1 MKLIIGISGASG
13 VIYGIRLLEE
23 LKIKKIETH
32 LILTPTA
39 EKILKYET
47 DFKKEELIKLASYYY
62 DIGDMFAP
70 IASGSFIAGGSVIVP
85 CSMKTIAGIA
95 YGYSENLLLRV
106 ADVTLKEK
114 RPLILVPRETPLNI
128 IHLENMLR
136 LARRGANIL
145 PAMPAF
151 YHNPKTLN
159 DNIDFI
165 VGKILDILQI
175 DNNLYSRW
183 TEY

>member
-1 MKLIIGISGASG
+1 MRLVVGISGASG
-13 VIYGIRLLEE
+13 VIYGVRLLEE
-23 LKIKKIETH
+23 LKNKKIETH
-32 LILTPTA
+32 LVLTLTA

-47 DFKKEELIKLASYYY
+47 DFKKEELIKLVSYCY
-62 DIGDMFAP
+62 DIDDMFASV
-70 IASGSFIAGGSVIVP
+70 ASGSFRAEACVIVP
-85 CSMKTIAGIA
+85 CSMKTMSGIA

-114 RPLILVPRETPLNI
+114 RPLILVPRETPLSI

-136 LARRGANIL
+136 LAYRGANIL

-159 DNIDFI
+159 DSINFI
-165 VGKILDILQI
+165 VGKILDILKI
-175 DNNLYSRW
+175 DNNLYLKW
-183 TEY
+183 KEY